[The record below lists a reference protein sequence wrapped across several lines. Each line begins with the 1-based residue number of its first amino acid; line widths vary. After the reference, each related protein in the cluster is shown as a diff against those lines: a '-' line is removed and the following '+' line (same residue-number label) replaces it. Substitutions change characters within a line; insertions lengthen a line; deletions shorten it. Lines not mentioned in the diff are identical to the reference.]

1 MSLRRYDLQQ
11 YIHLLDEQQLIQYIQ
26 ADQNA
31 LEREVEH
38 LSYDSRDMKPGGLF
52 ICKGTHFLPRYLQE
66 AVDRGAFCYISEK
79 EYDLSGKDVAMILV
93 TDIRKTMALLAN
105 RFYNEAW
112 EQLNLIG
119 ITGTKGKSTTTYYVK
134 YILDHYLSASGKPP
148 CAILSGIDVDDGVI
162 SEESHLTTPEA
173 VMLHRH
179 FRNAV
184 DSGREFL
191 TMEVSSQALKYD
203 RTAGVVFDVGCYLNV
218 AEDHI
223 SPIEHCDFDD
233 YFESKLRLFSQC
245 RTACINIDADHAQE
259 VCDSVDPAARII
271 TFGTNDKADIYGHR
285 IISRKDGIDFVVK
298 TPTFEKKFK
307 LGMTGLFNVDNALAA
322 IAICYALGIPEES
335 MYHGLAAARVPGRME
350 LFMGKQSGTLVIV
363 DYAHNRMS
371 FDRLFRSTIKEYPDR
386 HIIAVFG
393 CPGKKALARRQ
404 ELAEIAGRYSA
415 KVYITEEDP
424 GEEDVMDICLE
435 IAKNLRKTGCPY
447 KIEPDRGEAIRKA
460 IGEAG
465 EDTVILL
472 TGKGRETRQKRG
484 VEYIDCPSDVDY
496 VLQYLK

>member
-1 MSLRRYDLQQ
+1 
-11 YIHLLDEQQLIQYIQ
+11 
-26 ADQNA
+26 
-31 LEREVEH
+31 
-38 LSYDSRDMKPGGLF
+38 
-52 ICKGTHFLPRYLQE
+52 
-66 AVDRGAFCYISEK
+66 
-79 EYDLSGKDVAMILV
+79 MILV

-233 YFESKLRLFSQC
+233 YFESKLRLFPSV
-245 RTACINIDADHAQE
+245 AQ
-259 VCDSVDPAARII
+259 
-271 TFGTNDKADIYGHR
+271 
-285 IISRKDGIDFVVK
+285 
-298 TPTFEKKFK
+298 
-307 LGMTGLFNVDNALAA
+307 LA
-322 IAICYALGIPEES
+322 
-335 MYHGLAAARVPGRME
+335 
-350 LFMGKQSGTLVIV
+350 
-363 DYAHNRMS
+363 
-371 FDRLFRSTIKEYPDR
+371 
-386 HIIAVFG
+386 
-393 CPGKKALARRQ
+393 
-404 ELAEIAGRYSA
+404 
-415 KVYITEEDP
+415 
-424 GEEDVMDICLE
+424 
-435 IAKNLRKTGCPY
+435 
-447 KIEPDRGEAIRKA
+447 
-460 IGEAG
+460 
-465 EDTVILL
+465 
-472 TGKGRETRQKRG
+472 
-484 VEYIDCPSDVDY
+484 
-496 VLQYLK
+496 